1 MWRIALAVVALTVA
15 LRAQSVERPRFESA
29 ALKASNGTPDR
40 KGLRFQPDGQVV
52 AIGLT
57 LRELVAG
64 AYSVPLTLMNLRI
77 ADGPAWMD
85 TQRFD
90 IIAKA
95 PNASPQTRLLMMQS
109 FLDDRFK
116 LIIRD
121 ELRDLP
127 VYALMVL
134 RIDRLGPMLRPSTVD
149 CAAAR
154 AAGPPP
160 GGTLPQ
166 CVVRVSPGLIDGEGV
181 TLDMLMSNGLAR
193 YVDDRPIVNR
203 TGLDGRFDFRLEW
216 APTGRGGVPAAAL
229 DGPSL
234 FTALQEQL
242 GLKLQ
247 PQRAMVGVFVV
258 ARAELPELD

>member
-95 PNASPQTRLLMMQS
+95 PNASPQTRLLMM
-109 FLDDRFK
+109 
-116 LIIRD
+116 
-121 ELRDLP
+121 
-127 VYALMVL
+127 
-134 RIDRLGPMLRPSTVD
+134 
-149 CAAAR
+149 
-154 AAGPPP
+154 
-160 GGTLPQ
+160 
-166 CVVRVSPGLIDGEGV
+166 
-181 TLDMLMSNGLAR
+181 
-193 YVDDRPIVNR
+193 
-203 TGLDGRFDFRLEW
+203 
-216 APTGRGGVPAAAL
+216 
-229 DGPSL
+229 
-234 FTALQEQL
+234 
-242 GLKLQ
+242 
-247 PQRAMVGVFVV
+247 
-258 ARAELPELD
+258 